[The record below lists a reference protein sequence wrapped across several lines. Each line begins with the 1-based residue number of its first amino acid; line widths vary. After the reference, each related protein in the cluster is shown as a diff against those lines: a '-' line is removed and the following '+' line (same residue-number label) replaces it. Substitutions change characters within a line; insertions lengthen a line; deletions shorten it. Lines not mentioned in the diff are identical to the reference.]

1 MSYCLNPN
9 CQQPQNPETVQFCQN
24 CGSKILLGERYRAI
38 KPIGQGGF
46 SRTFLGV
53 DEYKPS
59 KPYCVIKQFRPQDA
73 GMYNSEKA
81 AELFRLEAI
90 QLEELGKHPQIPEL
104 LAHFEQDNRQ
114 YLVQEY
120 IDGQNLAQEL
130 DEQGAFN
137 ETQIRQLLQELLPV
151 LQFVHERLVIHRD
164 IKPEN
169 IIRRRLSPTNFG
181 KAKAGELVLVDF
193 GASKSAT
200 YSALARTGTVIGSA
214 GYAAPEQTF
223 GKAVFASDLYSL
235 GVTCIHLLTQIPPFD
250 LYDSRE
256 GKWVWRDYLVDNP
269 VSPQLARILDKMLSY
284 ALAHRYQSAAEVL
297 ADLNNSQPDITAS
310 FLSSKPTLPPVQL
323 LEAKGAEILQGFQNN
338 PHQRR
343 LGISYGLWAFG
354 FLGFGGLH
362 RFYNGKIFSGLLWF
376 FTYNLFGVG
385 QILDFFLIP
394 TMAEEYEKKIK
405 AKMGLSSAG
414 VPLTEPVGITETV
427 PLPTR
432 ERLILKLLQSAYARG
447 GKLSLTQA
455 VMDTG
460 VGFNEVKSILQE
472 MAAAGYVSI
481 SNDPVTGIV
490 IYQFNEL

>member
-1 MSYCLNPN
+1 M
-9 CQQPQNPETVQFCQN
+9 
-24 CGSKILLGERYRAI
+24 R
-38 KPIGQGGF
+38 
-46 SRTFLGV
+46 
-53 DEYKPS
+53 
-59 KPYCVIKQFRPQDA
+59 
-73 GMYNSEKA
+73 NSEKA
-81 AELFRLEAI
+81 AELFHLEAVK
-90 QLEELGKHPQIPEL
+90 LEELGKHPQIPEL

-114 YLVQEY
+114 YLIQEY
-120 IDGQNLAQEL
+120 IDGPNLAQEL

-169 IIRRRLSPTNFG
+169 IIRRRVSPTNFG

-193 GASKSAT
+193 GASKSVT
-200 YSALARTGTVIGSA
+200 YSALPRTGTVIGSA
-214 GYAAPEQTF
+214 GYAAPEQAF

-235 GVTCIHLLTQIPPFD
+235 GVTCIHLLTQVPPFD

-256 GKWVWRDYLVDNP
+256 GKWVWRDYLVNNP
-269 VSPQLARILDKMLSY
+269 VSPQLGRILDKMLSY

-297 ADLNNSQPDITAS
+297 ADLNSQPDTRAPS
-310 FLSSKPTLPPVQL
+310 LSPEPTLPNVQP
-323 LEAKGAEILQGFQNN
+323 LEVKSAEILQAFRDN
-338 PHQRR
+338 PRQRR
-343 LGISYGLWAFG
+343 IGISYGLWAFG
-354 FLGFGGLH
+354 FFGIGGLH

-385 QILDFFLIP
+385 QILDLFLIP
-394 TMAEEYEKKIK
+394 TMAEEYERKIK

-414 VPLTEPVGITETV
+414 VPLTEPTGITETV

-432 ERLILKLLQSAYARG
+432 DRLILKLLQSALARG

-460 VGFNEVKSILQE
+460 VGFSEVKSVLQE
-472 MAAAGYVSI
+472 MVAEGYVSI

-490 IYQFNEL
+490 IYQFNELK